1 MSCSVLRKGRRS
13 TVRAVLV
20 GAAVAAAVL
29 GPAAA
34 TFAATTVPGA
44 AAPSATAPAKTAR
57 DAVPAAPAA
66 PSTPS
71 TSTPSS
77 PSTSAPATGS
87 ATPSAKPSEAPYKE
101 YGLIDG
107 EEVHVTKLAPGGY
120 RGDVITEFGEPP
132 TATLRAVDHDASIAI
147 HGMRIVLHSSDGTV
161 ESSWLPIPDHD
172 CTATKTIRSA
182 LAAPY
187 RVELSNGPEGPKA
200 RLLTPD
206 GQTLGTVDRAHPLNG
221 QYGMKIETVNGEPEY
236 FQQSQ
241 GGDMPWGKAYDF
253 PAPPACASGK
263 SPATAGT
270 AAQTK
275 VVPVGAVAAGVQDAQ
290 DGAGRDNT
298 TVLAGGAVAL
308 AGAAGVGAALIRRR
322 RTVRVDS

>member
-1 MSCSVLRKGRRS
+1 MSSSVLRKGRRS

-34 TFAATTVPGA
+34 TFAATTAPGA
-44 AAPSATAPAKTAR
+44 TAPSATAPAKTAP
-57 DAVPAAPAA
+57 DAVPSAPSA
-66 PSTPS
+66 PSTS
-71 TSTPSS
+71 APSS
-77 PSTSAPATGS
+77 PSASAPATGS

-107 EEVHVTKLAPGGY
+107 EEVHVTKLASGGY

-132 TATLRAVDHDASIAI
+132 TATLRAVGHDAGVAL
-147 HGMRIVLHSSDGTV
+147 HGMRIVLHASDGTV

-200 RLLTPD
+200 
-206 GQTLGTVDRAHPLNG
+206 
-221 QYGMKIETVNGEPEY
+221 
-236 FQQSQ
+236 
-241 GGDMPWGKAYDF
+241 
-253 PAPPACASGK
+253 AC
-263 SPATAGT
+263 
-270 AAQTK
+270 
-275 VVPVGAVAAGVQDAQ
+275 
-290 DGAGRDNT
+290 
-298 TVLAGGAVAL
+298 
-308 AGAAGVGAALIRRR
+308 
-322 RTVRVDS
+322 